1 MTRADVDDVDRR
13 SCWVRSSRHNARI
26 SASNP
31 PTMCEACSQK
41 DNRRRRTSF
50 DDSRLGLGYIRRSL
64 KKNRSR
70 GLNGMVELI

>member
-1 MTRADVDDVDRR
+1 
-13 SCWVRSSRHNARI
+13 
-26 SASNP
+26 
-31 PTMCEACSQK
+31 MCEACSQK

-70 GLNGMVELI
+70 GLNGMVELV